1 LDPRKGNNLYR
12 ETGSHYEEGYEMEK
26 NRKDVVKAPLGWK
39 MVLSGLLAAMFVVLT
54 ACSQG
59 GQNTS
64 PSPASSAS
72 SGTGALGTGG
82 SAVGFIF
89 VGAKDDFGYNQ
100 AAFLGSEGVKSAFP
114 DLKVLTKENVPET
127 AEAER
132 VMEEMIRQ
140 GAKII
145 FPTSY
150 GHLDPALA
158 VAKRHPDVLFFHQ
171 GGLKNADNLGTYF
184 GTIWEA
190 EYLAGIAAGKMTKT
204 NKLGFIVS
212 VPIPQVLLNINAFT
226 LGAQSVNP
234 AVTTTVT
241 FTGSW
246 CDPGQQATAANT
258 LIDGGIDVLNQH
270 QDCTKT
276 VIETA
281 ERRGAMTVGY
291 HADTSSLA
299 PKGYI
304 VGSVWNWSKLYDDM
318 IKTALDG
325 KFKGSKYDGK
335 YRGGLKDGIVELTNF
350 GANVPEDVKNL
361 VLEKKQE
368 VIDGTLH
375 PFKGPIKEQSGAVK
389 IEDGKVPEIDFLEA
403 TDYFVQGVIGSIPK

>member
-1 LDPRKGNNLYR
+1 
-12 ETGSHYEEGYEMEK
+12 ME
-26 NRKDVVKAPLGWK
+26 RSRDVKQVKSEYGIVRRLGWK
-39 MVLSGLLAAMFVVLT
+39 TVLSGLLAVLFVVLT

-59 GQNTS
+59 GSNNNAS
-64 PSPASSAS
+64 PTSSAAA
-72 SGTGALGTGG
+72 SGGSAVGTGG

-89 VGAKDDFGYNQ
+89 VGAKDDYGYNQ
-100 AAFLGSEGVKSAFP
+100 AAFLGSEGVKRAFS

-150 GHLDPALA
+150 GHLDPALE
-158 VAKRHPDVLFFHQ
+158 VAKRHPDVVFFHQ

-184 GTIWEA
+184 GTIWEPV
-190 EYLAGIAAGKMTKT
+190 YLAGIAAGKMTKS

-258 LIDGGIDVLNQH
+258 LIDGGVDVLTQH

-291 HADTSSLA
+291 HADSSALA

-304 VGSVWNWSKLYDDM
+304 VGSVWNWAKLYEEM
-318 IKTALDG
+318 VKTAQDG
-325 KFKGSKYDGK
+325 KFDGSIYDGK
-335 YRGGLKDGIVELTNF
+335 YRGGLKEGIVELTDF
-350 GANVPEDVKNL
+350 GANVPEDVKKL
-361 VLEKKQE
+361 VLDKKKE
-368 VIDGTLH
+368 LLDGTLN
-375 PFKGPIKEQSGAVK
+375 PFKGPVKDQSGAVK
-389 IEDGKVPEIDFLEA
+389 IEDGKVPEVDSLES
-403 TDYFVQGVIGSIPK
+403 TDYLVQGVIGSIPK

>member
-1 LDPRKGNNLYR
+1 MERGQMNREAMSKGR
-12 ETGSHYEEGYEMEK
+12 RS
-26 NRKDVVKAPLGWK
+26 LGK
-39 MVLSGLLAAMFVVLT
+39 LMKSGLMVMMAVVLTALT

-59 GQNTS
+59 NSNDNSTPAAASAGAA
-64 PSPASSAS
+64 ASSE
-72 SGTGALGTGG
+72 GVPGTGG

-100 AAFLGSEGVKSAFP
+100 AAFLGSEGVKSTFP

-150 GHLDPALA
+150 GHLDPALE
-158 VAKRHPDVLFFHQ
+158 VAKRHPEVVFFHQ
-171 GGLKNADNLGTYF
+171 GGLKNSDNLGTYF
-184 GTIWEA
+184 GTIWEPV
-190 EYLAGIAAGKMTKT
+190 YLAGIAAGKMSKSG
-204 NKLGFIVS
+204 KLGFIAS

-234 AVTTTVT
+234 AITTTVT

-258 LIDGGIDVLNQH
+258 LIDGGIDVLTQH

-276 VIETA
+276 IIETA

-291 HADTSSLA
+291 HADSSALA

-304 VGSVWNWSKLYDDM
+304 VGSVWNWAKLYEDM
-318 IKTALDG
+318 VKTAQDG
-325 KFKGSKYDGK
+325 KFDGSIYDGK
-335 YRGGLKDGIVELTNF
+335 YRGGLKDDIVQLTDF
-350 GANVPEDVKNL
+350 GANVPEDVKKL
-361 VLEKKQE
+361 VLDKKQG
-368 VIDGTLH
+368 ILDGTVH
-375 PFKGPIKEQSGAVK
+375 PFQGPVMDQSGAVK
-389 IEDGKVPEIDFLEA
+389 IADGVVPEVDSLESM
-403 TDYFVQGVIGSIPK
+403 DYLVKGVIGSIPK